1 MLNFTRAK
9 KEEREL
15 LLSLTSHTINGASAY
30 SYLFTNGDFDEAA
43 FFCGRNEAGEIK
55 SLVFNDGDEFIRAY
69 GEEFPDF
76 LPLNEKCLM
85 VYPGTECLRNDSR
98 QITGTELLNVYRL
111 LGGGI
116 LSFDDERRYVLRLK
130 NVNAG
135 LSAVFGIFSDDILVS
150 TAAAGAMNLK
160 YGLISDVFTHPDFR
174 CHGFAATALK
184 SCTAFILS
192 CGRIPYL
199 RCEETMRPYYEKA
212 GFIYYGKM

>member
-9 KEEREL
+9 KEERDL

-30 SYLFTNGDFDEAA
+30 SYLFTHGDCDEAA
-43 FFCGRNEAGEIK
+43 FFCGRNKEGEIK

-69 GEEFPDF
+69 GDEFPDF

-85 VYPGTECLRNDSR
+85 VYPGTECPRNDSR

-111 LGGGI
+111 LGGGR

-135 LSAVFGIFSDDILVS
+135 LSAVFGIFDDEGLAS
-150 TAAAGAMNLK
+150 TAAVGAMNLK
-160 YGLISDVFTHPDFR
+160 YGLIADVFTHPDFR
-174 CHGFAATALK
+174 CRGYASTVLR
-184 SCTAFILS
+184 SCMAFILS
-192 CGRIPYL
+192 NGRIPYL
-199 RCEETMRPYYEKA
+199 RCEEAMRPYYEKA